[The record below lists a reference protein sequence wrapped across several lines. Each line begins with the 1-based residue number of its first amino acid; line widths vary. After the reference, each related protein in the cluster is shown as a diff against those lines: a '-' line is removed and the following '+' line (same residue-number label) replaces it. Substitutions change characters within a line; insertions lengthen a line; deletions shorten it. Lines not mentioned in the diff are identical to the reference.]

1 MLLNDPPRSIVAA
14 LRSATGGDHDR
25 VDTAYGDFDL
35 AAPDSYRAFL
45 HAHALALP
53 AAEDALAAV
62 PGLPHFRAR
71 TPLLAADLAALDEA
85 MPPPLPFALPA
96 GDAAAWGA
104 LYVVEGSRLGGIM
117 LARTVPD
124 GLPIAYLGARHLSG
138 EWRELLGA
146 LDNAATLAGSDVWID
161 EAITGARATF
171 DLYRRAAAAR

>member
-25 VDTAYGDFDL
+25 VDAAYGDFDL

-45 HAHALALP
+45 HAHARARP

-62 PGLPHFRAR
+62 PGLPHFRPR
-71 TPLLAADLAALDEA
+71 TPLLAADLGALDEA

-124 GLPIAYLGARHLSG
+124 GLPTAYLG
-138 EWRELLGA
+138 
-146 LDNAATLAGSDVWID
+146 
-161 EAITGARATF
+161 
-171 DLYRRAAAAR
+171 